1 MEKINGKGTILFVD
15 DEEIV
20 LDVGTMMLTKLGY
33 HVLEANN
40 GQEAIEL
47 CQENKDRI
55 SLVMLDMFLPDQ
67 DGSEICKKI
76 KKINPNLNVII
87 TSGSNESSVLEKF
100 ENDNIEF
107 LHKPFSLNEL
117 SVKLTE
123 SLERAA

>member
-1 MEKINGKGTILFVD
+1 MEKINGKDTILFVD